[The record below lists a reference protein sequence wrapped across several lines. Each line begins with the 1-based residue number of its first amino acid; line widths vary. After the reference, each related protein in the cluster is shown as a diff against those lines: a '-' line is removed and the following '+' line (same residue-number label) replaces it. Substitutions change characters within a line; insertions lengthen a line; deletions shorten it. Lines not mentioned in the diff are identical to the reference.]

1 MINTRKISVMNILK
15 KSIAPITDKAWE
27 EITDRTKQILGT
39 YLTARK
45 FVDIDGPNGLEQGG
59 VSTGRLIV
67 PENQSHE
74 GINYGI
80 REILPFVEIRKPFE
94 LDLWELDNIER
105 GAKDVDLTPL
115 EDAVKEVAF
124 FEEKVIYEGFDPI
137 KIKGLEQSSD
147 NSIVDMPGDADA
159 FLKEL
164 VNQILHLGHN
174 GVEGPYTLVINSKEW
189 LELVRLSEGYPIQ
202 MQLKDILGGSVVINQ
217 ANQNS
222 FLVSER
228 GGDYELVQ
236 GQDITLGYDSHD
248 THKVKLYLTA
258 SFTFRVLS
266 PEAIVIFKSKKEN

>member
-1 MINTRKISVMNILK
+1 MNKKKIDVMNILK

-27 EITDRTKQILGT
+27 EISDRTNEILKT
-39 YLTARK
+39 YLTGRK
-45 FVDIDGPNGLEQGG
+45 FVDIDGPNGLEMGG
-59 VSTGRLIV
+59 VSTGRLII
-67 PENQSHE
+67 PDSQSDN

-105 GAKDVDLTPL
+105 GAKDVDLSPL

-124 FEEKVIYEGFDPI
+124 FEEKLIYEGFDPI
-137 KIKGLEQSSD
+137 KIKGLQPSAEGDPVAIPD
-147 NSIVDMPGDADA
+147 NTDA

-164 VNQILHLGHN
+164 GRQVLHLSQN
-174 GVEGPYTLVINSKEW
+174 GVEGPYSLIINADEW
-189 LELVRLSEGYPIQ
+189 LNLIHLSEGYPIT
-202 MQLKDILGGSVVINQ
+202 MQLKEILGGEVIVNQ
-217 ANQNS
+217 SNKSS

-228 GGDYELVQ
+228 GGDYQLIQ

-248 THKVKLYLTA
+248 TEKVKLYLTA

-266 PEAIVIFKSKKEN
+266 PEAIVVFESKKQA